1 MYLHRELECSSNTIV
16 LLPYGVTAGLWLSK
30 GWWLPVKCS
39 GEALWWFGSFV
50 GHRGTLVR
58 VPTLQ
63 LCVCSCVCVCLLNV
77 TITFSALVLQSKLG
91 PPQRLTYL
99 PILWYRPKALPLM
112 KSSRTEVSQHL
123 SWVNN
128 YPIWGGGWCLILST
142 KRTYTL
148 RSHSGFG
155 LHPDFYLIISHFWPL
170 LFLHLLDNYQNMCKL
185 FNQVPQQTQIVLSN
199 HSSPHRSGPTVE

>member
-1 MYLHRELECSSNTIV
+1 MVACQVLRWSSLMVWI
-16 LLPYGVTAGLWLSK
+16 L
-30 GWWLPVKCS
+30 C
-39 GEALWWFGSFV
+39 
-50 GHRGTLVR
+50 GTQGY
-58 VPTLQ
+58 PGPGFQ
-63 LCVCSCVCVCLLNV
+63 HYSCVCALVCVCVCLLNV

-185 FNQVPQQTQIVLSN
+185 FKQVPQQTQIVLSN